1 MRELEEVVLVGW
13 CGCSDA
19 VRDYQRKIQELNEER
34 KTLDRELA
42 RAKVSAWRVA
52 VVEANEKIQKL
63 LIEKL
68 FLQHRTGTHSRI
80 FNIEDEPR
88 KGIDS
93 NHGFSLLDCEE
104 TIVSSPAIDPIPPPQ
119 FATTLPPQ
127 AIA

>member
-1 MRELEEVVLVGW
+1 MHRQNVAEVEKLTQTMRELEEAVLVGW

-42 RAKVSAWRVA
+42 RAK
-52 VVEANEKIQKL
+52 
-63 LIEKL
+63 
-68 FLQHRTGTHSRI
+68 HRTGTHLRI

-93 NHGFSLLDCEE
+93 NNGFSLLDCEKS
-104 TIVSSPAIDPIPPPQ
+104 IVSDPIPPPQ

-127 AIA
+127 AIV